1 MVSKIVAFFNQP
13 FPSSIETK
21 DIIKESAIVGF
32 LIFII
37 LFLLQPFGL
46 NGPPLSETLQITL
59 SFGLM
64 TFGVSLVFH
73 FFLIRVLGFHSDK
86 PSWTFG
92 KWILSTFILIL
103 IINVANF
110 LYMAMVMGYL
120 DFTWSHFMSQLYATL
135 IVAIFPV
142 VFFGT
147 ITMMNRQRKYEDLAK
162 DIKVPDILE
171 NEQGTIDTIT
181 IPNQSISLVLTIQ
194 DILYVEAMQNYATIH
209 LVDGRTE
216 IVRSTL
222 KSLVDI
228 LAPHNII
235 RSHRSYLVNLKNV
248 KKVSG
253 NAQGLKLSMKDSEE
267 MVPVS
272 RKYIAIV
279 RAHLN
284 R

>member
-1 MVSKIVAFFNQP
+1 MVSKILGFLNQP

-46 NGPPLSETLQITL
+46 NGAPLSETLQITL
-59 SFGLM
+59 TFGLL
-64 TFGVSLVFH
+64 TFVVSLGFH
-73 FFLIRVLGFHSDK
+73 FFLISVLGYHSDK

-110 LYMAMVMGYL
+110 LYMTMVMGYL
-120 DFTWSHFMSQLYATL
+120 DFTWPHFMSQLYATL

-147 ITMMNRQRKYEDLAK
+147 ITMMNRQRQYEGLAK
-162 DIKVPDILE
+162 DIILPGAHSE
-171 NEQGTIDTIT
+171 TGRGMIT
-181 IPNQSISLVLTIQ
+181 IPNQSSPIDLTIH

-209 LVDGRTE
+209 LKEEGSA

-222 KSLVDI
+222 KSLEAI
-228 LAPHNII
+228 LLPHKIV
-235 RSHRSYLVNLKNV
+235 RSHRSYLVNLNNV
-248 KKVSG
+248 TEVSG
-253 NAQGLKLSMKDSEE
+253 NAQGLKLSMKDSEAI
-267 MVPVS
+267 VPVS
-272 RKYIAIV
+272 RKYIAAV
-279 RAHLN
+279 RAHLD